1 MPANIIPQPIFL
13 KFMYFV
19 NIFVG
24 ILFGLF
30 ITKILLQNFKINI
43 LKILILVYMLI
54 CIFLQGSFL
63 MIYSTLLLQI
73 YLNDRN

>member
-1 MPANIIPQPIFL
+1 MLN
-13 KFMYFV
+13 YE
-19 NIFVG
+19 
-24 ILFGLF
+24 LF